1 MDAETARR
9 KLPGALMKPAAY
21 PHDCRDVRLIETHMS
36 WLFLTGEFAYK
47 VKKPIHFDFVNF
59 STVELRRHFCEEEL
73 RLNRRFAPDLY
84 LSVVTIVAADDN
96 LLIAEDPDHPGAV
109 EWAVRMRQF
118 DPAAQADKLLD
129 DNRLTTDEL
138 HRFGSIIASQHRNI
152 APHMGAYDAAGP
164 MRDNFTTLCA
174 LPCSRPYQDT
184 LNALSEHLEREIARL
199 GPELES
205 RQRDHQVK
213 ECHGDLHLSN
223 MVRLQDGL
231 CAFDCLEFDAELR
244 NIDVMCD
251 AGFLLMD
258 CLVRG
263 RRDLGY
269 AFIDGYLNVSGDYA
283 GAALLPIFADYRS
296 MVRAKV
302 AGLRLDQEPQDNEA
316 AAKLER
322 HLEWNAGRMARPP
335 GRLLIMCGVSGTGKS
350 YWAEQLVRELGAI
363 RIRSDVLRKV
373 QAGMQAEETSGAA
386 IGEGIYNIDTS
397 SDLYEAMAVQAQ
409 ALLACGEN
417 VIIDA
422 ACLHAAKRRLLYE
435 AARAADADSTLLHL
449 TGAPELLHERIARRN
464 ATGDDPSEADEKVL
478 DWQLEWAE
486 PPGDDEPS
494 VSVDTSNLTLAEL
507 LALLSA

>member
-9 KLPGALMKPAAY
+9 QLPGALTNPAAY
-21 PHDCRDVRLIETHMS
+21 PHECREVRLIETHMS

-59 STVELRRHFCEEEL
+59 SSVALRRHFCEEEL

-84 LSVVTIVAADDN
+84 LGVATIVAADGRLVVTD
-96 LLIAEDPDHPGAV
+96 DPDHPDAV

-118 DPAAQADKLLD
+118 DPDAQADKLLD
-129 DNRLTTDEL
+129 DNLLTLDEL
-138 HRFGSIIASQHRNI
+138 RRFGSSIASQHRDI
-152 APHMGAYDAAGP
+152 TPHPGAYDAAGP

-174 LPCSRPYQDT
+174 LPCSHPYEET
-184 LNALSEHLEREIARL
+184 LAALREHLEREIARL
-199 GPELES
+199 EPEFER
-205 RQRDHQVK
+205 RQHDHHVK

-223 MVRLQDGL
+223 MVRLESGL

-263 RRDLGY
+263 RGDLGY

-283 GAALLPIFADYRS
+283 GAALLPVFADYRS

-302 AGLRLDQEPQDNEA
+302 AGLRLDQAPQDPEA
-316 AAKLER
+316 AAKLKR
-322 HLEWNAGRMARPP
+322 HLEWSAGRMARPP

-350 YWAEQLVRELGAI
+350 HWAEQLVTALPAI

-373 QAGMQAEETSGAA
+373 QAGMQVAETSGAD
-386 IGEGIYNIDTS
+386 IGAGIYSDDKST
-397 SDLYEAMAVQAQ
+397 DLYVEMAAMAQ
-409 ALLACGEN
+409 ALLACGEH

-422 ACLHAAKRRLLYE
+422 ACLHAAKRQRLYAAAE
-435 AARAADADSTLLHL
+435 AVKAECTLLHL
-449 TGAPELLHERIARRN
+449 TGEPDLLHARIAGRN
-464 ATGDDPSEADEKVL
+464 AAGNDPSEADGKVL
-478 DWQLEWAE
+478 EWQLEWAE

-494 VSVDTSNLTLAEL
+494 ISVDTSNLTLPDL
-507 LALLSA
+507 LDLLPT